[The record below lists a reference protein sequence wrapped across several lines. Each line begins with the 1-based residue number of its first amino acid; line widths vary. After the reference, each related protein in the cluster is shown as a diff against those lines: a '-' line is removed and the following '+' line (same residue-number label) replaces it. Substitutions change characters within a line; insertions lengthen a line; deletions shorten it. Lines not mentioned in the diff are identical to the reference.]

1 VSPAVRPD
9 PTYGWDEVVARAPN
23 LTRHFR
29 LVRSKDAGPFV
40 LTTDLFC
47 HDDEAYQRAV
57 DAGLLDPAF
66 WAEVYDRPV
75 DAIEVHAVEA
85 INAIKVSFPRPVA
98 SGDLHDTDITGGQQ
112 YAVVIDALARTP
124 LADP

>member
-1 VSPAVRPD
+1 VTATLRPD
-9 PTYGWDEVVARAPN
+9 PTLTLDDVVTRAPN

-47 HDDEAYQRAV
+47 HDAEAYRRVV
-57 DAGLLDPAF
+57 DAGLLDAAF
-66 WAEVYDRPV
+66 WAQVYRCEVDV
-75 DAIEVHAVEA
+75 VEVHAVEHIHA
-85 INAIKVSFPRPVA
+85 VKVSFPRPVV